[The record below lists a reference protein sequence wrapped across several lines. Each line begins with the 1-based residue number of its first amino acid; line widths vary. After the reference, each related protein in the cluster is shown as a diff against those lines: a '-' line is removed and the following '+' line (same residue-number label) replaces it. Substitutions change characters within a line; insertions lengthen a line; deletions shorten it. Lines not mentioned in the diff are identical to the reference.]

1 MDKLIK
7 KEVIKLYISQSLF
20 LLISIFCACVP
31 LFFDSVSLTGYKALA
46 GLFIFAAI
54 IIFEIIFLT
63 TWFYGLHVKLPAKLC
78 LEAMIP
84 TLYEIDDNFNKG
96 LFSEEETRK
105 CKDRYMNTMDW
116 LNRMVLFSKPFIVLD
131 IISMIIMIFVIVLKQ
146 IIIKELY
153 FSSMYGISAFFII
166 LQISSLYI
174 TCKFLFKSVRSWIDR
189 LHGIHET
196 NEGKV
201 INENI

>member
-31 LFFDSVSLTGYKALA
+31 LFYDSVSLTGYKTLA

-105 CKDRYMNTMDW
+105 CKDRSRYRNYTKQDVKW
-116 LNRMVLFSKPFIVLD
+116 LIHTEGEENQGEKHRTDNFAENRTID
-131 IISMIIMIFVIVLKQ
+131 AWVLKD
-146 IIIKELY
+146 
-153 FSSMYGISAFFII
+153 
-166 LQISSLYI
+166 
-174 TCKFLFKSVRSWIDR
+174 C
-189 LHGIHET
+189 
-196 NEGKV
+196 
-201 INENI
+201 